1 LCTCCRSGKARGR
14 GKEMGKS
21 MKYEP
26 KCVRYERKSE
36 NNSESIEVEG
46 NTDLLPD
53 FELKM
58 MIKGRITVICLTEN
72 ISRICTSLRL
82 KYTQS
87 PFHFSKYVT
96 HNELLNLSDSAD
108 LSCIGVGSEDGM
120 RVGISAIAVFGNG
133 TQWAYFPSNTTSIST
148 SAVSQMDNIDNNI
161 NNNTDDSTDYNTDY
175 KSDKSA
181 DNNMNK
187 DIKTLNNPN
196 INNQDTSSIGE
207 MNNYTSENTNTN
219 VNNKNINVDANVNTN
234 INVSTDLSDGT
245 VRDALDAWLDRIL
258 DGMCPRV
265 RTVDQPIPYILGV
278 HQEII

>member
-1 LCTCCRSGKARGR
+1 
-14 GKEMGKS
+14 MGKS

-36 NNSESIEVEG
+36 NNSESIAVEG
-46 NTDLLPD
+46 NTDTDLLPD

-108 LSCIGVGSEDGM
+108 LSCIGVGSEDGL

-133 TQWAYFPSNTTSIST
+133 TQWTYFPSNTTSIST

-161 NNNTDDSTDYNTDY
+161 NNNTDDSTDYNTDN
-175 KSDKSA
+175 KLDKRA

-187 DIKTLNNPN
+187 NINTLNNPN
-196 INNQDTSSIGE
+196 SNNQDSSSIGE
-207 MNNYTSENTNTN
+207 MNNSTSENTNPN
-219 VNNKNINVDANVNTN
+219 VNKNIS
-234 INVSTDLSDGT
+234 VSTDLSDGT
-245 VRDALDAWLDRIL
+245 VRDALDTWLDRIL
-258 DGMCPRV
+258 DGICPRV